1 MAWIRDY
8 QAGVRWLPFWPLH
21 SHFRR
26 WGGPRRRTGS
36 DHPCSG
42 SAGPQQPQRRPT
54 GARGRLQATGTHPE
68 VADFQE
74 IWTRWVE
81 SGVFSANEGN
91 RHQGASC
98 TYISSICA
106 KIVFR
111 ATIRPHCNV
120 LRRKKVYL
128 ACFLSNQ
135 CSLLARKEIW
145 RILSITDLAKSDL
158 NNPVQGPVTWS
169 SLHNTKAGRGRGGRG
184 GGGGGGGGRAI
195 PSGDCALP
203 IFLFSN

>member
-1 MAWIRDY
+1 MAWIHNY

-54 GARGRLQATGTHPE
+54 GARGRPQATGTHPE

-81 SGVFSANEGN
+81 SGVFGPNEEN
-91 RHQGASC
+91 RHQGVSC
-98 TYISSICA
+98 THISSICA

-111 ATIRPHCNV
+111 VIIRAHWSV
-120 LRRKKVYL
+120 LSWTKVP
-128 ACFLSNQ
+128 
-135 CSLLARKEIW
+135 R
-145 RILSITDLAKSDL
+145 
-158 NNPVQGPVTWS
+158 
-169 SLHNTKAGRGRGGRG
+169 
-184 GGGGGGGGRAI
+184 
-195 PSGDCALP
+195 
-203 IFLFSN
+203 LFSLESMQFAGSEMHMKNFVHHWFSQIGLE